1 MFEDEY
7 IRNSKIA
14 RKKDFQGKLTFCFV
28 GRLDDSKGFRVLL
41 DTIKELEKVD
51 YVEKFHIVG
60 HGPLKKLLK
69 DEIKKLK
76 TAIIYHGLMHR
87 ADLDKIYSDSHF
99 IVLPSQ
105 SEGFPKVISE
115 ASSFGCIPIVTPIVS
130 VAKSLNR
137 GMDNAIVMDG
147 FEKYSLIETLMYISN
162 NYSILPSLSKSANI
176 WSKNCTYENYI
187 KGICSIISDNNRILN
202 LKNV

>member
-1 MFEDEY
+1 MTVLSGTHFND
-7 IRNSKIA
+7 
-14 RKKDFQGKLTFCFV
+14 KLTFCFV
-28 GRLDDSKGFRVLL
+28 GRLDDSKGFRILL
-41 DTIKELEKVD
+41 DTIKELGQVD

-60 HGPLKKLLK
+60 DGPLKKLLK

-147 FEKYSLIETLMYISN
+147 FEKSSLIEILMYIS
-162 NYSILPSLSKSANI
+162 
-176 WSKNCTYENYI
+176 KNRSN
-187 KGICSIISDNNRILN
+187 
-202 LKNV
+202 